1 MNVRTIQG
9 PFVLSLSKDARG
21 AGPKLELHRVCFDRL
36 SMSGKLSLSM
46 SGKLS

>member
-9 PFVLSLSKDARG
+9 PFVLSLSKDTRG
-21 AGPKLELHRVCFDRL
+21 AGPKFDPHRVCFDRL
-36 SMSGKLSLSM
+36 SMSEKLSLSM